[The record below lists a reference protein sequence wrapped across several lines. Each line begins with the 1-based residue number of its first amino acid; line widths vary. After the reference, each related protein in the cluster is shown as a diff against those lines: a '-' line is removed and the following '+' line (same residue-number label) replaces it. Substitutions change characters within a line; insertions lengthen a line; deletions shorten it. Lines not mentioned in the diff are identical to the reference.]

1 MPKLIKNATTT
12 YIPGDPGNPGSPATV
27 ARTAYWTT
35 GSTTACNPR
44 IEYVTV
50 CGGDDSLKFGA
61 AGSSCVS
68 IPRYTSECATS
79 SVLVYHPAVAG
90 STGTP
95 YSPPTA
101 AQINISLNVG
111 WNSYASSI
119 GKLEAGKYLSY
130 TIKAGTTGA
139 LLGVGYAGKEG
150 DTIGSFTHGL
160 MTDIST
166 IQVFESGVS
175 VATLGANAP
184 GAEIHIARLSDGRMV
199 YSVGNVFH
207 ISTAPSYLPSEDLY
221 VYGMLY
227 SGYDEI
233 SSAAFAPGDL
243 LNESAAAISGTGS
256 LSAGAE
262 PSVRISGAGTIVAAP
277 YPTVTVSGTSSLSA
291 AATRDKLIEVTI
303 SGAGKLIAY
312 GDTSGR
318 GYGSLPLFVG
328 IGGDTDY
335 IQGYGE
341 LPLFVSGTTNGQ
353 SGYIPPEI
361 NRGYGNL
368 PFFVGYARGIDIGI
382 GTGSADLPLF
392 AGVAGDYDYG
402 FARGGLPM
410 LIGAAYSGFV
420 PDDTLIA
427 ISSVLAAN
435 TFGTY
440 RDIVMVFTSTGQ
452 LASVLTLDRIQA
464 LELLSALQAT
474 STLEMLGIYGYSFL
488 SDARG
493 LSIQTLS
500 ANNRPDLNDNG
511 VVWVVNTSNNA
522 SSRYEQY
529 GFNSFFTRA
538 GKAYGVANDGIYLLE
553 GDTDNGAQIAAL
565 ADFGRSNFGSPQ
577 LKSIAN
583 VYLGV
588 GSDNTLYLKVDADGR
603 EYIYEMRDS
612 SLELKNHRVDLGR
625 GLRGNNWN
633 MTLINRDGADFK
645 LASVVFEPMPL
656 PRKI

>member
-12 YIPGDPGNPGSPATV
+12 YIPGDPGNPGSPAV
-27 ARTAYWTT
+27 IGSSAYYSVENVTT
-35 GSTTACNPR
+35 CGLSVS
-44 IEYVTV
+44 YVTY
-50 CGGDDSLKFGA
+50 CGTNESLTSGA
-61 AGSSCVS
+61 QGSNCVSLPVTTTSCVTT
-68 IPRYTSECATS
+68 P
-79 SVLVYHPAVAG
+79 VLTYHPAVAASPG
-90 STGTP
+90 VP
-95 YSPPTA
+95 YAAPTA

-119 GKLEAGKYLSY
+119 GKLVAGQYLNY

-139 LLGVGYAGKEG
+139 LLAVGYASKEG
-150 DTIGSFTHGL
+150 DPISAFTHGL

-166 IQVFESGVS
+166 ISVFESGAL

-184 GAEIHIARLSDGRMV
+184 GTQIRIARLNDGRVV
-199 YSVGNVFH
+199 YSVGNVSH
-207 ISTAPSYLPSEDLY
+207 TSTAPAYLPSEDLY

-227 SGYDEI
+227 SGYDEV
-233 SSAAFAPGDL
+233 SSAAFVVFK
-243 LNESAAAISGTGS
+243 ESTVTISGVGSLSARAEPSVLISGAGTLVAVPFPTVTISGTGS
-256 LSAGAE
+256 LLA
-262 PSVRISGAGTIVAAP
+262 TAA
-277 YPTVTVSGTSSLSA
+277 
-291 AATRDKLIEVTI
+291 REKLIGVTI
-303 SGAGKLIAY
+303 SGTGKIIAY

-402 FARGGLPM
+402 FARGDLPM
-410 LIGAAYSGFV
+410 FVGAAHSGFV

-488 SDARG
+488 SGARG